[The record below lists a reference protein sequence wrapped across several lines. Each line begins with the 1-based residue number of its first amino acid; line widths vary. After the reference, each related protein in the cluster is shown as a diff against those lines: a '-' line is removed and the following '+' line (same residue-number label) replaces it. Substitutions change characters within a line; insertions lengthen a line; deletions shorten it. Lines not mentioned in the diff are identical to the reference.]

1 MSGFAGIVRIEPEVA
16 IAETDRAAIERMA
29 RAIAFRGPDSLQQ
42 THQDGASFAFSF
54 LRTGSAPQGASQPC
68 TLDGQTWLLGDVR
81 CDGRDEII
89 RKLSQYGVEVPSDA
103 SGEHL
108 ILQYLAKFG
117 EAGLLELDGDLTFV
131 IWKPKQRKLIAFRD
145 LTGARPFF
153 YTHRDGILVF
163 SNTMQAVLAVPSSTR
178 ALDEEFL
185 ADFLLGL
192 PYHNPNASVYRDVRR
207 LPPGHLLE
215 FSEKGLLIRRIA
227 SMPVEEL
234 LLLKSE
240 EEYLTE
246 FKRLLELA
254 VRDRLPS
261 VDTTIMLS
269 GGLDSTTIA
278 AVAVAIRERTA
289 CTAQPAFDAYS
300 VDFLPL
306 FDDQETAIAA
316 RFAAKLGIPCQIEHL
331 GDVRPFEGWDEFPV
345 LLPEPPLDP
354 YAVLVLAHPRKIS
367 LTSRVGITGMG
378 CDELLRLQAMPYLR
392 FLVREGRPLSAIRAV
407 AHYMFSQG
415 RIPPLGA
422 GIRSGFRNLFGR
434 TPTSHFYPPWFAPDF
449 ERRLNTKERWRAI
462 DSPPPQS
469 HPFNPRAYNHMN
481 DLAVGSVFEAVD
493 ATWTACHLELRAPFM
508 DRRLA
513 RFLLRIPPLPWG
525 MEKFLVRRSQIG
537 ILPDEIRLRPKTPVL
552 QDALLLHTS
561 SGNFDPKPAGNLP
574 PLVQS
579 LVHSQS
585 LINTLQQAKDQSLY
599 LHLRPVALARW
610 LENVDK
616 YGSERYSL

>member
-1 MSGFAGIVRIEPEVA
+1 MSGFAGIVRIGPDAASSE
-16 IAETDRAAIERMA
+16 IDRASIELMA
-29 RAIAFRGPDSLQQ
+29 RAIAFRGPDSQRQ
-42 THQDGASFAFSF
+42 THQTGASFAFSF
-54 LRTGSAPQGASQPC
+54 LRTGPAAQEEDQPC
-68 TLDGQTWLLGDVR
+68 TVDRETWLLGDVR

-89 RKLSQYGVEVPSDA
+89 RKLSQYGVEVPSNA
-103 SGEHL
+103 SSERL
-108 ILQYLAKFG
+108 ILQYSAKFG
-117 EAGLLELDGDLTFV
+117 EDGLPELDGDLSF
-131 IWKPKQRKLIAFRD
+131 ILWKPRERKLIAFRD

-153 YTHRDGILVF
+153 YAHRNGVLVF
-163 SNTMQAVLAVPSSTR
+163 SNTMQAILAVPSNTR
-178 ALDEEFL
+178 KFDEEFL

-192 PYHNPNASVYRDVRR
+192 PYHDPGASVYRDLRR

-215 FSEKGLLIRRIA
+215 FSEKGLSIRRIA

-246 FKRLLELA
+246 FRRLLELA
-254 VRDRLPS
+254 VQDRLPS
-261 VDTTIMLS
+261 VDTAIMLS

-289 CTAQPAFDAYS
+289 CTAKPAFSAYS

-316 RFAAKLGIPCQIEHL
+316 RFAAKLGIPCHIEHL

-345 LLPEPPLDP
+345 LLPEPLLDP

-392 FLVREGRPLSAIRAV
+392 FLVREGRPLSAMKAV
-407 AHYMFSQG
+407 AQYIVSQR

-422 GIRSGFRNLFGR
+422 GIRSGFRNLFGK
-434 TPTSHFYPPWFAPDF
+434 TPTSFFYPPWFAPDF

-462 DSPPPQS
+462 DSPPPRS
-469 HPFNPRAYNHMN
+469 HPFNPRAYNNMN

-493 ATWTACHLELRAPFM
+493 ATWTACHLEIRAPFM

-513 RFLLRIPPLPWG
+513 RFLLRIPPLPWA

-561 SGNFDPKPAGNLP
+561 SGNFNPKPVRNLP
-574 PLVQS
+574 PLMQS

-585 LINTLQQAKDQSLY
+585 LIENLQQTKDQSLY